1 MEQFLENFYELLEE
15 TERELITPD
24 TVFKNLDEWNS
35 MTALML
41 IAMFD
46 EHYDV
51 KINGDNIKNANT
63 LADLYQL
70 TQK

>member
-1 MEQFLENFYELLEE
+1 MEQFLENFYELLED
-15 TERELITPD
+15 TERDIITPD
-24 TVFKNLDEWNS
+24 TVFKSLDEWNS

-46 EHYDV
+46 EQYDV
-51 KINGDNIKNANT
+51 KINGDSINNAIT

>member
-15 TERELITPD
+15 TDREAISQD

-46 EHYDV
+46 EQYDV
-51 KINGDNIKNANT
+51 KINGDSINNATT

>member
-15 TERELITPD
+15 TDRDVITQD

-46 EHYDV
+46 EQYDV
-51 KINGDNIKNANT
+51 KINGDSINNANT
-63 LADLYQL
+63 LEYLYKL

>member
-15 TERELITPD
+15 TDRSLISINTE
-24 TVFKNLDEWNS
+24 FKKLDEWNS

-46 EHYDV
+46 EKYGV
-51 KINGDNIKNANT
+51 KLNGNNLNTANT
-63 LADLYQL
+63 LTDLYQFI
-70 TQK
+70 QK

>member
-1 MEQFLENFYELLEE
+1 MDQFLENFYELLEE
-15 TERELITPD
+15 TDRDSIKKD
-24 TVFKNLDEWNS
+24 TAFKNLEEWNS

-46 EHYDV
+46 EQYDV
-51 KINGDNIKNANT
+51 KINGDSINNATT
-63 LADLYQL
+63 LEDLYNL

>member
-15 TERELITPD
+15 TDRDVITAE
-24 TVFKNLDEWNS
+24 TKFKDLDEWNS

-46 EHYDV
+46 EQYSV
-51 KINGDNIKNANT
+51 KINGDSINGATT
-63 LADLYQL
+63 LADLYEL

>member
-1 MEQFLENFYELLEE
+1 MDQFLENFYELLEE
-15 TERELITPD
+15 TDRDIIKKD
-24 TVFKNLDEWNS
+24 TAFKNLEEWNS

-46 EHYDV
+46 EQYDV
-51 KINGDNIKNANT
+51 KINGDSINNATT
-63 LADLYQL
+63 LEDLYNL

>member
-15 TERELITPD
+15 TDRDVITQD

-46 EHYDV
+46 EQYET
-51 KINGDNIKNANT
+51 KINGDSINNANT
-63 LADLYQL
+63 LEDLYKL

>member
-15 TERELITPD
+15 TDRDAITRD
-24 TVFKNLDEWNS
+24 TEFKNLDEWNS

-46 EHYDV
+46 EQYEA
-51 KINGDNIKNANT
+51 KLNGDSINKATT
-63 LADLYQL
+63 LTDLYQL

>member
-15 TERELITPD
+15 TDRDVITPD
-24 TVFKNLDEWNS
+24 TEFKNLDEWNS

-46 EHYDV
+46 EQYEA
-51 KINGDNIKNANT
+51 KLNGDSINKANT
-63 LADLYQL
+63 LSDLFQL

>member
-15 TERELITPD
+15 TDRDAITPD
-24 TVFKNLDEWNS
+24 TEFKNLDEWNS

-46 EHYDV
+46 EQYEA
-51 KINGDNIKNANT
+51 KLNGDSINKATT
-63 LADLYQL
+63 LTDLYQL

>member
-15 TERELITPD
+15 TDREAITPE
-24 TVFKNLDEWNS
+24 TEFKNLDEWNS

-46 EHYDV
+46 EQYDA
-51 KINGDNIKNANT
+51 KLNGDSISKATT
-63 LADLYQL
+63 LTDLYHL

>member
-15 TERELITPD
+15 TQRDAITSN
-24 TVFKNLDEWNS
+24 TEFKNLEEWNS
-35 MTALML
+35 MMALML

-46 EHYDV
+46 EHYDT
-51 KINGDNIKNANT
+51 KLNGDSINKATT

-70 TQK
+70 TKK

>member
-15 TERELITPD
+15 TDRSEITVD
-24 TVFKNLDEWNS
+24 TKFKDLDEWNS

-46 EHYDV
+46 EQYEK
-51 KINGDNIKNANT
+51 KINGDTIKNANT
-63 LADLYQL
+63 LADLYVF
-70 TQK
+70 TQN

>member
-15 TERELITPD
+15 TDRSEITAE
-24 TVFKNLDEWNS
+24 TKFKDLDEWNS

-46 EHYDV
+46 EQYDR
-51 KINGDNIKNANT
+51 KINGDTIKNANT
-63 LADLYQL
+63 LADLYVL
-70 TQK
+70 TQN

>member
-1 MEQFLENFYELLEE
+1 MEQFLENFHELLEE
-15 TERELITPD
+15 TDRDIITPD
-24 TVFKNLDEWNS
+24 TEFKNLDEWNS

-46 EHYDV
+46 EQYEV
-51 KINGDNIKNANT
+51 KINGDSIKNANT
-63 LADLYQL
+63 LTDLYQL

>member
-15 TERELITPD
+15 TDRDVITQD

-46 EHYDV
+46 EQYDV
-51 KINGDNIKNANT
+51 KINGDSINNANT
-63 LADLYQL
+63 LEDLYKL
-70 TQK
+70 TQQ

>member
-15 TERELITPD
+15 TDRDAITPD
-24 TVFKNLDEWNS
+24 TEFKNLDEWNS

-46 EHYDV
+46 EQYET
-51 KINGDNIKNANT
+51 KLNGDSINKATT
-63 LADLYQL
+63 LTDLYQL

>member
-15 TERELITPD
+15 TDRAAITPD
-24 TVFKNLDEWNS
+24 TEFKNLDEWNS

-46 EHYDV
+46 EQYEA
-51 KINGDNIKNANT
+51 KLNGDSINNANT
-63 LADLYQL
+63 LSDLFQL